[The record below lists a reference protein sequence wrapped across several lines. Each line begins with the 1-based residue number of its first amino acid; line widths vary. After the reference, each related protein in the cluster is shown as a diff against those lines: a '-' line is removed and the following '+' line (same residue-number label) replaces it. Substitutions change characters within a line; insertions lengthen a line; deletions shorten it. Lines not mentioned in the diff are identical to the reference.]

1 VDDIELFGPS
11 AMAGV
16 DRLSEL
22 KMGLLAD
29 SDRDLE
35 DQRPPP
41 KSKKQSELE
50 EIKEFM
56 ATIEPIKANFAAIES
71 NIASISGIAKD
82 LENCTTKEQRDA
94 LTKKFEN
101 LMETTTGFGTS
112 CQKQLMAVNEA
123 NKEFSKNA
131 DFQAAAARSRLRSNI
146 YTVHV
151 RRLKQLMADYNTVVA
166 SFKAQLTAR
175 TKRELAL
182 VDPKLTS
189 ADIDAILETG
199 EAQNVVQSALVS
211 DDAQKVLR
219 SLAGRRDDIKQIE
232 KQVLEVY
239 ELFQNLQTL
248 VDNQQESLDNIENH
262 VHTTLAYAEKAEEE
276 LEQAVE
282 AQNKTR
288 KYKFMALCCCIVVII
303 GLVVVVLKYV
313 LML

>member
-1 VDDIELFGPS
+1 
-11 AMAGV
+11 MAGI

-22 KMGLLAD
+22 KTGLLAD
-29 SDRDLE
+29 QDRDFDDIEAGRL
-35 DQRPPP
+35 PS

-56 ATIEPIKANFAAIES
+56 TTIEPIKANFAAIES
-71 NIASISGIAKD
+71 NIASIQGIAKE

-112 CQKQLMAVNEA
+112 CQKYLMAVNEA
-123 NKEFSKNA
+123 NKEFSKST
-131 DFQAAAARSRLRSNI
+131 DFQAAAARSRLRANI

-166 SFKAQLTAR
+166 AFKSQLTAR

-239 ELFQNLQTL
+239 ELFQNLASL
-248 VDNQQESLDNIENH
+248 VDDQQESLDNIENH
-262 VHTTLAYAEKAEEE
+262 VHTTLAYAEKAEAE
-276 LEQAVE
+276 LEEAVE
-282 AQNKTR
+282 YQNKSR
-288 KYKFMALCCCIVVII
+288 KYKFLALCCCILIIVAVTVVIAQ
-303 GLVVVVLKYV
+303 YV
-313 LML
+313 L